1 MAERNYDQT
10 GAQTGGEYVYI
21 NLKISRGEAID
32 RKCWLNIG
40 GVENQSVGS
49 FMGYLDNILPP
60 EHREA
65 NSAARIPAHYEY
77 KIILEAKDPADGQI
91 KKYCLTLSS
100 HWKNSVCSSV
110 ANMLAGALD
119 NPAWTPDKRLCR
131 FNFWTQLNRARSE
144 KVVKAWV
151 WDGPQGP
158 GQQALPSRYPWNDDD
173 NTFKG
178 TPKAEKD
185 GAGNPD
191 WTTVSDF
198 WHKIWIELAQKF
210 GHDTSTATPH
220 AGVSVSGNYPAPT
233 PPAQAAPT
241 TATLADRAFGW
252 IEKQFEDRSF
262 TLKAEEHQALLLTIT
277 QEAIEKLKA
286 STNQK
291 PTFSDLQLIGQKV
304 YAFGGHPSRKI
315 FDLQQSQKVD
325 ENGKL
330 IDLATGTSSDL
341 PF

>member
-21 NLKISRGEAID
+21 NLKISKGEAID

-131 FNFWTQLNRARSE
+131 FNFWTQLNRARQR
-144 KVVKAWV
+144 KWLRPGYGTARK
-151 WDGPQGP
+151 DQGSK
-158 GQQALPSRYPWNDDD
+158 PSP
-173 NTFKG
+173 
-178 TPKAEKD
+178 A
-185 GAGNPD
+185 
-191 WTTVSDF
+191 
-198 WHKIWIELAQKF
+198 
-210 GHDTSTATPH
+210 ATPGTMTAMRSREH
-220 AGVSVSGNYPAPT
+220 RRPGRTAPET
-233 PPAQAAPT
+233 RT
-241 TATLADRAFGW
+241 GLRSATFG
-252 IEKQFEDRSF
+252 IRY
-262 TLKAEEHQALLLTIT
+262 
-277 QEAIEKLKA
+277 
-286 STNQK
+286 
-291 PTFSDLQLIGQKV
+291 G
-304 YAFGGHPSRKI
+304 
-315 FDLQQSQKVD
+315 
-325 ENGKL
+325 
-330 IDLATGTSSDL
+330 SS
-341 PF
+341 